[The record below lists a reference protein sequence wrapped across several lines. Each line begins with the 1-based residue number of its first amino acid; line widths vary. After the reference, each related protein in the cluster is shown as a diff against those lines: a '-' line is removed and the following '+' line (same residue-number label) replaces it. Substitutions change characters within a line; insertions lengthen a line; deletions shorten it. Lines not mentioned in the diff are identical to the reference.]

1 MELHSFYRDGY
12 YGFSYCWI
20 VLLREVY
27 DFGRDL
33 RDSPFGWD
41 LLCAVST
48 CILTTPLF
56 SLVVCCVIDIAVPCK
71 ESQHQV
77 EEGL

>member
-1 MELHSFYRDGY
+1 MEFHSFYRDGY

-27 DFGRDL
+27 DFDRDL
-33 RDSPFGWD
+33 RDSHFGWD
-41 LLCAVST
+41 LLCAVSM
-48 CILTTPLF
+48 CIITTLAF
-56 SLVVCCVIDIAVPCK
+56 SLVVCCVIDKAVPWK
-71 ESQHQV
+71 DSQLKV